1 MPDDPLFHKYGKI
14 FDSGKIIF
22 QENEE
27 GHCMYIIQ
35 EGSVRILKTLDKR
48 EYTLA
53 VLGKGDFFGEMAIV
67 SKIRRTAT
75 AVAADTVKVLEF
87 DREGFIGMIEK
98 NAKIAL
104 NIIDKL
110 SRRLLQANQ
119 QILHLKKK
127 DELGLVSLNLHFA
140 FLEAGIFTANIDM
153 TKTVRDISIDL
164 EIPMEKVNE
173 YLKRFVDEGIIKIGD
188 NKITLIDSAHLTS
201 LAEDGK

>member
-1 MPDDPLFHKYGKI
+1 MPDDPLFTKYGRI
-14 FDSGKIIF
+14 FDAGKVIF

-27 GHCMYIIQ
+27 GHHMYIIQ
-35 EGSVRILKTLDKR
+35 EGSVKILKTLDKR
-48 EYTLA
+48 EYILA
-53 VLGKGDFFGEMAIV
+53 ILGKGEFFGEMAIV

-87 DREGFIGMIEK
+87 DRNGFIGMIEK

-127 DELGLVSLNLHFA
+127 NEVGLVALNLHFA
-140 FLEAGIFTANIDM
+140 FLEAGIFMANLDM
-153 TKTVRDISIDL
+153 TKALRDISINL
-164 EIPMEKVNE
+164 EIPMEKVGD
-173 YLKRFVDEGIIKIGD
+173 YLKQFAERGIIKLHE
-188 NKITLIDSAHLTS
+188 NKITLVDSAKLTA
-201 LAEDGK
+201 LAEGA

>member
-1 MPDDPLFHKYGKI
+1 MADDPLFSKYGKI
-14 FDSGKIIF
+14 FDSGKLIF
-22 QENEE
+22 EENEE
-27 GHCMYIIQ
+27 GLCMYIIQ
-35 EGSVRILKTLDKR
+35 EGSVRIMKTFDNR

-87 DREGFIGMIEK
+87 DRQGFIGMIEK

-127 DELGLVSLNLHFA
+127 DELGLVALNLHFA
-140 FLEAGIFTANIDM
+140 FLEAGIFMGHLDP
-153 TKTVRDISIDL
+153 TKTTRELSINL
-164 EIPMEKVNE
+164 EIPMEKIMD
-173 YLKRFVDEGIIKIGD
+173 YFKQFTADGIIRMQE
-188 NKITLIDSAHLTS
+188 NKIVLMDTAKLIA
-201 LAEDGK
+201 LAEGGK